1 MSPGPVF
8 SHRQH
13 SEKHRREWQKFAPC
27 AMIETMKIL
36 LNAINAKYIH
46 SNLAVYSLRAYAKEY
61 REHIRLLEYTINNRV
76 EEILEGIYK
85 EHADV
90 ICFSCYIWNI
100 AYVKELIEE
109 LKKLCPS
116 TPIWVGG
123 PEVSYEVETL
133 LAENPGIDGVFIGE
147 GEHTFKKVCRCYIE
161 AEESE
166 REEELLRVPGI
177 AYRKRDKTVAF
188 TGMAEPVDMSA
199 IPFCYEDM
207 EQFKNKIIYYE
218 SSRGCPFSCSYCL
231 SSIDKKMRF
240 RDIEL
245 VKKELGF
252 FIEQEVPQVKFVDR
266 TFNCSHTHA
275 MEIWRF
281 IKEKDLGKTNFHFE
295 VAADLLTEEELE
307 YIAGMRPGLIQLEI
321 GVQSTNDVTIQE
333 IHRTMDLEKLKAVV
347 RRIQAPGNIH
357 QHLDL
362 IAGLP
367 YEDYQTFRKSFDE
380 IYDLKPEQLQLG
392 FLKVLKGSYM
402 FEHAREYGLIYQ
414 SKPPYE
420 VMKTNWLSFDEV
432 LKIKQVEEML
442 EVYYN
447 SHQYE
452 VTMKILEQFFDSGFE
467 MFQKMGEFY
476 EMQGYFHLKHT
487 RIRRCEILLEFAK
500 EYVTDMRMLEQSL
513 TFDLYYR
520 ENMKSRP
527 AFATDLEPYKEISR
541 KVCKKGKQSHLEPFT
556 YRFPTEQ
563 ERSIEKLPES
573 CNEYFVLFDYE
584 HRNPL
589 TNQAGIQIIEK
600 GELP

>member
-109 LKKLCPS
+109 LKKLCPN

-123 PEVSYEVETL
+123 PEVSYEIETL

-161 AEESE
+161 TEESE
-166 REEELLRVPGI
+166 WEEELLRVSGI
-177 AYRKRDKTVAF
+177 AYRKRDKTIAF
-188 TGMAEPVDMSA
+188 TGMAEPVDMST

-252 FIEQEVPQVKFVDR
+252 FIKQEVPQVKFVDR

-367 YEDYQTFRKSFDE
+367 YEDYQTFQKSFDE

-402 FEHAREYGLIYQ
+402 FEHAEEYGLVYQ

-452 VTMKILEQFFDSGFE
+452 VTMKILE
-467 MFQKMGEFY
+467 
-476 EMQGYFHLKHT
+476 
-487 RIRRCEILLEFAK
+487 
-500 EYVTDMRMLEQSL
+500 
-513 TFDLYYR
+513 
-520 ENMKSRP
+520 
-527 AFATDLEPYKEISR
+527 
-541 KVCKKGKQSHLEPFT
+541 
-556 YRFPTEQ
+556 
-563 ERSIEKLPES
+563 
-573 CNEYFVLFDYE
+573 
-584 HRNPL
+584 
-589 TNQAGIQIIEK
+589 
-600 GELP
+600 